1 MNPTITQRSWRL
13 LPINL
18 SGKTNGSIRNLAA
31 SSRSNNPYLILGI
44 PPSSSFRTV
53 QKAFN
58 KLAFQY
64 HPDTTGNTSVRAEF
78 VQIRQAYES
87 IRNAKGGK
95 KGPKWRDDTSQNG
108 DPTPHAFTEADFL
121 DHFHRQTGVRL
132 TSDQRREMVHLYR
145 SRVQGG
151 YYGGH
156 SWDLARRLVA
166 EQDAFLN
173 RMAHGGPAKR
183 DSSFEQAK
191 GVGLSATGECSSAG
205 SLRRPRKR

>member
-1 MNPTITQRSWRL
+1 MS
-13 LPINL
+13 L
-18 SGKTNGSIRNLAA
+18 SNKTCSVRNLAV
-31 SSRSNNPYLILGI
+31 SSRSNNPYLVLGV
-44 PPSSSFRTV
+44 PPSSSFRVV

-64 HPDTTGNTSVRAEF
+64 HPDTTGNTSISAEF
-78 VQIRQAYES
+78 IKIRQAYEG
-87 IRNAKGGK
+87 IRNAHMQGGK
-95 KGPKWRDDTSQNG
+95 KARKWGTDTSQSSN
-108 DPTPHAFTEADFL
+108 PASHAWTETDFL

-145 SRVQGG
+145 NRIQGG

-173 RMAHGGPAKR
+173 RMSNGGPARR
-183 DSSFEQAK
+183 DSSFEQAA
-191 GVGLSATGECSSAG
+191 GAGLAVSGERSSTG